1 MRMYDIIEKKKL
13 GNELST
19 EEINFLIENYTNENI
34 PDYQVSALLMA
45 IYYKGLTRRE
55 TLDLTTAIIQSG
67 EEMDLSSIEGIKVDK
82 HSSGGVGDTT
92 TLVVAPLVASLG
104 IPVAKMSGRGLG
116 HTGGT
121 LDKLESIEGFNINLT
136 TEEFINQ
143 VNNTKVSVI
152 GQTKDIT
159 PADKKLYALRDVTCT
174 VDNIGLIAAS
184 IMGKKIASG
193 SNKIVLDVK
202 CGTGAFFKNFDD
214 AAELAKV
221 MVNVGTDMGRETI
234 AIITDMEQPLGYA
247 IGNAIEVKEAMD
259 VLNNKGPEDLREL
272 CIHFASEMAH
282 LGSDMSIEEAREKI
296 IDVLSNKKAY
306 HKFEEFI
313 KAQGGDLSKGFKTSK
328 FSKDIISDK
337 EGYLKDI
344 ITNDIGNAAMILGA
358 GREKKTDTLDMGSGI
373 YFYKKIGDKISK
385 GEVIGTV
392 LTDKKESIEKA
403 IELVL
408 TSLTVSDTKVEKRKL
423 IQGKVTKD
431 GVFKY

>member
-45 IYYKGLTRRE
+45 IYYKGLNRRE
-55 TLDLTTAIIQSG
+55 TSDLTTAIIKSG

-92 TLVVAPLVASLG
+92 TLVVAPLVASLD

-121 LDKLESIEGFNINLT
+121 LDKLESISGFNINLT
-136 TEEFINQ
+136 QEEFINQ
-143 VNNTKVSVI
+143 VNTTKVSVM
-152 GQTKDIT
+152 GQTKNIT

-202 CGTGAFFKNFDD
+202 CGSGAFFKNFED

-234 AIITDMEQPLGYA
+234 AIITDMEQPLGFA
-247 IGNAIEVKEAMD
+247 IGNAIEVQEAMD
-259 VLNNKGPEDLREL
+259 VLRGNGPDDLREL
-272 CIHFASEMAH
+272 CIHFASEMVH
-282 LGSDMSIEEAREKI
+282 LGSDMSAEEAREKI
-296 IDVLSNKKAY
+296 IENINNGKAY
-306 HKFEEFI
+306 NKFEEFI
-313 KAQGGDLSKGFKTSK
+313 KAQGGDLSKGFKTCK
-328 FSKDIISDK
+328 FSEDIISDK

-344 ITNDIGNAAMILGA
+344 ITTDIGNAAMILGA
-358 GREKKTDTLDMGSGI
+358 GREKKTDDLDMGSGI

-385 GEVIGTV
+385 GEVIGKI
-392 LTDKKESIEKA
+392 LTDKKESINTA
-403 IELVL
+403 IKHVL
-408 TSLTVSDTKVEKRKL
+408 NSLTLSENNVEKRKL

-431 GVFKY
+431 GVIRY